1 MPKALERKIRK
12 EAEEKFAGIR
22 NPTIREDRIDR
33 YTFGALRNIG
43 WRPKRERKHY

>member
-12 EAEEKFAGIR
+12 EAEKKFANIR

-33 YTFGALRNIG
+33 YTYGVLRKTG
-43 WRPKRERKHY
+43 WKPSRERK